1 MKYRIICVIVV
12 VALVI
17 SVMLFPDIKD
27 KRNRYHQHLEAKPK
41 AECTN
46 HNDDVFCTHLPL
58 INITTDGEMPSPYIL
73 EEGQELP
80 YADIAL
86 GLIHIEKNDEMVGAT
101 IEYFD
106 CETQNNHLTDNPVI
120 KEKAFVR
127 TRGATSRIYD
137 KKGYLIKFKESDLVT
152 NKDVSLSGMT
162 ADNEWVLH
170 GPFLDKTLIRN
181 YVCYNLAGEIME
193 YAPNVRFCEAYL
205 NGEYI
210 GVYLIVEKIGYN
222 KYGRVQVSKTDSE
235 IAETSYIVKID
246 RQNMDPLESITT
258 FSRKSLFSSSLL
270 ANTGY
275 MSIVYP
281 ASTLTEEQRRYIISD
296 ISKFEKTIYSF
307 DYDDE
312 KRGYLKYIDVE
323 SFVDYFLIN
332 EFTLNYDANALS
344 RFFYKDVGGKYKM
357 CVWDFN
363 SAFDYYKY
371 SYTTPQTFQLHKSI
385 WYEYLFKNETFVEA
399 VIDRYYELSE
409 SYFNEKYLLNYI
421 DETIEYL
428 GSAIERNYEK
438 WGYSF
443 QSEYNGKLYDFIYPT
458 ERNVRSYEAAVTQ
471 LKNCIINRINFMNE
485 NIGRLGSLSHGSVNK
500 KYNYENREEKQ

>member
-1 MKYRIICVIVV
+1 MKYRIICVIVA

-58 INITTDGEMPSPYIL
+58 INITTDGEMPSPYIS
-73 EEGQELP
+73 
-80 YADIAL
+80 DK
-86 GLIHIEKNDEMVGAT
+86 LIVDEFGEYVKNNEFVGAT

-106 CETQNNHLTDNPVI
+106 DKVKNNHLTDKPTI
-120 KEKAFVR
+120 TERALMR
-127 TRGATSRIYD
+127 TRGASSRDFD

-205 NGEYI
+205 NNEYI
-210 GVYLIVEKIGYN
+210 GVYILIEKIDYN
-222 KYGRVQVSKTDSE
+222 KDGRIQIKKSDPDL
-235 IAETSYIVKID
+235 AETSYIVKID
-246 RQNMDPLESITT
+246 RKDADEFKSIST
-258 FSRKSLFSSSLL
+258 FSREALLSTTLFSNS
-270 ANTGY
+270 GY
-275 MSIVYP
+275 MSIAYP
-281 ASTLTEEQRRYIISD
+281 SSTLTEVQRHFIISD
-296 ISKFEKTIYSF
+296 ISRLEKAIYSF
-307 DYDDE
+307 DYKDN
-312 KRGYLKYIDVE
+312 KTGYLKYIDVN

-332 EFTLNYDANALS
+332 ELTLNYDSNALS
-344 RFFYKDVGGKYKM
+344 RYFYKDVGGKYKM

-363 SAFDYYKY
+363 SAFDYYEF
-371 SYTTPQTFQLHKSI
+371 STIENQTFLLQKSI
-385 WYEYLFKNETFVEA
+385 WYEYLFKDDAFVETI
-399 VIDRYYELSE
+399 VDRYKELRE
-409 SYFNEKYLLNYI
+409 TYFSEKYLLNYI
-421 DETIEYL
+421 DETVEYL
-428 GSAIERNYEK
+428 GPAIERNYEK

-443 QSEYNGKLYDFIYPT
+443 QSKYNGKDYDFLFP
-458 ERNVRSYEAAVTQ
+458 ESRNVRSYDEALTQ
-471 LKNCIINRINFMNE
+471 LKTCITIRLEFMDN
-485 NIGRLGSLSHGSVNK
+485 NIDRLSNLSHDSLNK
-500 KYNYENREEKQ
+500 KYNYNKGNG